1 MNLTAPWVG
10 ISFEVRLNP
19 NHHAARPMDPKVGD
33 YVRFKHKRVEITGTV
48 IKRSGT
54 RIRVQ
59 PKDGGATLWK
69 ELRKLPP
76 LASPVSEALGP
87 VRPIACDDG
96 DDTNLDDID
105 DIDDAVAVAAQSAQ
119 AAEAEAETEAEAA
132 GKRLAGI
139 VRVRGGGCAA
149 SKPRAQA
156 EPFNQDLDGPPR
168 SPSLAVEQGAE
179 ATPEDT
185 KVVEPVPETTDS
197 APTEVV
203 EPAAGEAT
211 EAETATEVTRAEP
224 PPAEASAETRNP
236 IFEIGSSWIDAIVQ
250 AFTPRGTSVPNTAP
264 TSIELA
270 PLWTTEDLKEVSTRL
285 ADQLFINTENQVQ
298 IEEIFNHLHQTKDGI
313 LTKEEFGP
321 RTPREVSLRDGSVS
335 LPFWAPP
342 LAAHHTSPAPR
353 GPVQPP
359 PSSPQ
364 LACALPRALPR
375 HLTKPL

>member
-1 MNLTAPWVG
+1 M
-10 ISFEVRLNP
+10 SFYRYGTVL
-19 NHHAARPMDPKVGD
+19 KL
-33 YVRFKHKRVEITGTV
+33 TGTGQELTPLFTPDLV
-48 IKRSGT
+48 IGH
-54 RIRVQ
+54 
-59 PKDGGATLWK
+59 A
-69 ELRKLPP
+69 EP
-76 LASPVSEALGP
+76 LASSAGMERMLESSPYLDVQAKINESVNRQLQ
-87 VRPIACDDG
+87 
-96 DDTNLDDID
+96 NLVKNVHAHFAQD
-105 DIDDAVAVAAQSAQ
+105 VVPPSAAASG
-119 AAEAEAETEAEAA
+119 E
-132 GKRLAGI
+132 RLAGM

-149 SKPRAQA
+149 SKPHAQA
-156 EPFNQDLDGPPR
+156 EPIIQDLDGPPR

-179 ATPEDT
+179 ATPEDA
-185 KVVEPVPETTDS
+185 KVVEPVPDTTDS

-264 TSIELA
+264 ISIELA

-285 ADQLFINTENQVQ
+285 ADQLLINTENQVQ

-321 RTPREVSLRDGSVS
+321 RTPREVSLRDGSGS

-342 LAAHHTSPAPR
+342 LAAHHTSPAAR

-364 LACALPRALPR
+364 LACALPRGAASASD
-375 HLTKPL
+375 KAPLSFAWCAAGVA

>member
-1 MNLTAPWVG
+1 
-10 ISFEVRLNP
+10 
-19 NHHAARPMDPKVGD
+19 MDPKVGD

>member
-1 MNLTAPWVG
+1 MLESSPYLDVQAKINESVNRQLQNLVKN
-10 ISFEVRLNP
+10 V
-19 NHHAARPMDPKVGD
+19 HAHFAQDVVPPSAAA
-33 YVRFKHKRVEITGTV
+33 
-48 IKRSGT
+48 SG
-54 RIRVQ
+54 
-59 PKDGGATLWK
+59 
-69 ELRKLPP
+69 E
-76 LASPVSEALGP
+76 
-87 VRPIACDDG
+87 
-96 DDTNLDDID
+96 
-105 DIDDAVAVAAQSAQ
+105 
-119 AAEAEAETEAEAA
+119 
-132 GKRLAGI
+132 RLAGM

-149 SKPRAQA
+149 SKPHAQA
-156 EPFNQDLDGPPR
+156 EPIIQDLDGPPR

-179 ATPEDT
+179 ATPEDA
-185 KVVEPVPETTDS
+185 KVVEPVPETTDNS
-197 APTEVV
+197 APTEGV

-211 EAETATEVTRAEP
+211 EAETATEATRAEP

-285 ADQLFINTENQVQ
+285 ADQLLINTENQVQ
-298 IEEIFNHLHQTKDGI
+298 IEEIFNHLQQTKDGI
-313 LTKEEFGP
+313 LTMEEFGP
-321 RTPREVSLRDGSVS
+321 RTPREVSLRDGSGS

-342 LAAHHTSPAPR
+342 LAAHHTSPAAR